1 MWNLG
6 EDDCLETCK
15 CMNANL
21 NWTWNDHFESE
32 NPQNRR
38 KKLDLKLMTQE

>member
-6 EDDCLETCK
+6 EDDCLEICK

-32 NPQNRR
+32 NKIWNGCFGW
-38 KKLDLKLMTQE
+38 